1 MSNGQEAA
9 MATRVKQDEARSAT
23 IDVTDQGRLF
33 RGAVE
38 VDPEEGRAA
47 LKRTTADLVRLIRE
61 MKKPTERPPQLEWTS
76 VEVAVHLLQT
86 FRNDIGYVEG
96 TVTPY
101 PVMDGKVLAS
111 GAKQSARKIA
121 EEPERDPRKLAA
133 LLDEAINQFL
143 ERTADRDPLQP
154 VPFAEG
160 HAMT

>member
-1 MSNGQEAA
+1 
-9 MATRVKQDEARSAT
+9 MATRVKHDEARSAT

-38 VDPEEGRAA
+38 VDPEQGRAA
-47 LKRTTADLVRLIRE
+47 LKRTAADLVRLIRE
-61 MKKPTERPPQLEWTS
+61 MQKPSERPPRLEWTS

-101 PVMDGKVLAS
+101 PVFDGKVLAS

-121 EEPERDPRKLAA
+121 EEPERDPRNSPSCSARRSTSFSIAPRNATHFSRCRSPK
-133 LLDEAINQFL
+133 
-143 ERTADRDPLQP
+143 
-154 VPFAEG
+154 
-160 HAMT
+160 AMR